1 MQQICSSRGLNIN
14 MSYMF
19 KAPNIRNQFNHLV
32 EEHGDRIFNL
42 ALMRSNDRDLAQD
55 ISQETFLRVY
65 KGLAKFRNESEL
77 GTWLYRIALNVCHTT
92 LAQEGSRAS
101 RNQDLDVDQIE
112 LEDNEPSVETQYMKT
127 NQAEE
132 IRKAIGA
139 LPQEQGDAITLYYLK
154 EFQYSEVADIMNI
167 PLNTVKSHLRRAKIK
182 LRKLLNEE
190 RSQ

>member
-1 MQQICSSRGLNIN
+1 